1 MNVKDCRGEI
11 IGALKA
17 SGSGWNAT
25 NVKNALEEL
34 AQERGIPVNF
44 RIDEIKSGCLFGNYY
59 PCIIL
64 SHPNPPQSYFDH
76 MIIFNGDIISFQFWG
91 MSKANYNANM
101 AEYHKNSG
109 KLSGLVKSAFYG
121 KDEMAMQ
128 TEQAW
133 HQEIISLYYELFEPQ
148 Y

>member
-11 IGALKA
+11 IGPIRAV
-17 SGSGWNAT
+17 GWDVN
-25 NVKNALEEL
+25 NVKEKLEEL
-34 AQERGIPVNF
+34 ANKYETPVVF
-44 RIDEIKSGCLFGNYY
+44 RIDQVKSGGLFGSYY
-59 PCIIL
+59 PCLIL
-64 SHPNPPQSYFDH
+64 SHPNPPQSYFEH

-121 KDEMAMQ
+121 NDEMALQ
-128 TEQAW
+128 TEQVW
-133 HQEIISLYYELFEPQ
+133 HQQIIELYNELFKPQ